1 MKPLS
6 PTRSIGTWLACG
18 SLLALAW
25 SCSRSQPAQASE
37 TAPPAV
43 PATLAVR
50 AETGFVGIVGT
61 QDGQGPWTLP
71 LQTRSERRV
80 CAAAWMDEVEWLTT
94 GLPASAELRVQAV
107 AHPVDTE
114 VVQDERGLWQ
124 LGEPLPWGHD
134 LGIDP
139 LPWMRR
145 DGEGQSVETLTLP
158 AVLEGQAWVLFPL
171 ESEWGAPQQLE
182 IQTDKGTMQRPAGG
196 DSVWL
201 VEPQE
206 PFTIELGALELDAL
220 VLCEVE
226 RIPDQ
231 KVQTWEVEA
240 VAADEARL
248 PSAFAWQPFRG
259 HGPLRPTFG
268 DRGDSQESAAWH
280 GQAQL
285 WRVRLATL
293 PDDHTWTLQVSSS
306 QPWEPTA
313 AGQPIEAAASPA
325 PWMLDVTNAAGLR
338 FLHQEGPD
346 LQMDIRP
353 TMGPG
358 AAIGDFDGDGWPDVY
373 LVQGGGREGWP
384 AQPNRLFRNRR
395 DGRFE
400 DVTASAGVGDTGAG
414 MGALF
419 FDVDGDRDL
428 DLYVA
433 NYGADTL
440 YQNQGDGTFRDV
452 SVSAG
457 LRDDAELASR
467 WSASVCAGDYD
478 GDGDL
483 DLYVTSYLDYDLEKM
498 PPADELER
506 FQREDP
512 VEMLPF
518 AFPGQANV
526 LWRNDSQDGEVR
538 FTDVAPALEVH
549 NPTGLSM
556 QALWWDFD
564 QDLDLDLYVA
574 NDVSPNVL
582 YLNRGDGTFEDVTF
596 VAGLDDPRGGM
607 GLDLGDVDQDGDE
620 DLFLSNWQLE
630 SNALYL
636 NQHSRHS
643 ANRSRRAN
651 FRDATVAAGLG
662 PSGVG
667 VTSWGVTFFDCELDG
682 DLDLLVV
689 NGYTSPDYAQ
699 TGICVGQP
707 NQLFLGQGRGRFV
720 EASYA
725 SVGPALRS
733 ERASRCALPW
743 DFDRDGDLDLLITAN
758 NGWLQL
764 LRNDAPR
771 GQGHSL
777 SLRLRNLQGN
787 AHGIGSR
794 VTVRAGERTWTQALR
809 AGIGYLGGNAP
820 ELLFGLGPAEA
831 PVEVEVVWPDGHT
844 TQSKL
849 PSLDTTYELISDG
862 SLQLVPR

>member
-6 PTRSIGTWLACG
+6 QHG
-18 SLLALAW
+18 LLALACLAAW
-25 SCSRSQPAQASE
+25 VPACSRPKPLLASA
-37 TAPPAV
+37 TSPSSV

-50 AETGFVGIVGT
+50 TDVGFVGIASAHHGT
-61 QDGQGPWTLP
+61 GPWTVP

-94 GLPASAELRVQAV
+94 GLSSDAVLHVQAV
-107 AHPVDTE
+107 PHPTGTE

-124 LGEPLPWGHD
+124 LGEPLPWGHE
-134 LGIDP
+134 LGVDP

-145 DGEGQSVETLTLP
+145 DGEGQSTPTVTLP
-158 AVLEGQAWVLFPL
+158 PVNPGQAWVLFPL
-171 ESEWGAPQQLE
+171 ETSWGQETQRTLTTAR
-182 IQTDKGTMQRPAGG
+182 GTMDRPGG
-196 DSVWL
+196 DDSVWL
-201 VEPQE
+201 VQPQE
-206 PFTIELGALELDAL
+206 PLTIELGDVSLDAL
-220 VLCEVE
+220 VLCDAT
-226 RIPDQ
+226 RIADQ
-231 KVQTWEVEA
+231 SVQAWEVEQ
-240 VAADEARL
+240 VPRNEMRL
-248 PSAFAWQPFRG
+248 PTHFAWQALRG
-259 HGPLRPTFG
+259 EGPVRPHFSEREEGT
-268 DRGDSQESAAWH
+268 DPEPWH
-280 GQAQL
+280 AQAQL
-285 WRVRLATL
+285 WRVRLGART
-293 PDDHTWTLQVSSS
+293 PDQTWTLLVTPSR
-306 QPWEPTA
+306 PWPEDSGTRPV
-313 AGQPIEAAASPA
+313 EAAATPT
-325 PWMLDVTNAAGLR
+325 PWLQDVTQSAGLR

-358 AAIGDFDGDGWPDVY
+358 AAVGDFDGDGWLDVY
-373 LVQGGGREGWP
+373 LVQGATRAGWP
-384 AQPNRLFRNRR
+384 AQGNRLFRNLKN
-395 DGRFE
+395 GAFE
-400 DVTASAGVGDTGAG
+400 DVTATAGVGDTGAG

-440 YQNQGDGTFRDV
+440 YQNQGDGTFRDI
-452 SVSAG
+452 SESAG
-457 LRDDAELASR
+457 LRQDEELAGR
-467 WSASVCAGDYD
+467 WSASVAAGDYD

-483 DLYVTSYLDYDLEKM
+483 DLYVTSYLDYDLDKM

-526 LWRNDSQDGEVR
+526 LWRNDSQEGEVR
-538 FTDVAPALEVH
+538 FTDVAPTLEVD

-564 QDLDLDLYVA
+564 RDHDLDLYVA

-643 ANRSRRAN
+643 ANRTRRAN

-707 NQLFLGQGRGRFV
+707 NQLFLGQGRGRFL
-720 EASYA
+720 EASYER
-725 SVGPALRS
+725 VGPALRS

-743 DFDRDGDLDLLITAN
+743 DFDRDGDVDLLITAN
-758 NGWLQL
+758 NGWAQL

-771 GQGHSL
+771 DQGKSL
-777 SLRLRNLQGN
+777 SLRLRNLEGN
-787 AHGIGSR
+787 AHGIGAR
-794 VTVRAGERTWTQALR
+794 VTVQAGERRWTQAMR
-809 AGIGYLGGNAP
+809 AGMGYLGGNAP
-820 ELLFGLGPAEA
+820 ELLFGLGPITA
-831 PVEVEVVWPDGHT
+831 PVSVEVTWPNGQS
-844 TQSKL
+844 TQYKL
-849 PSLDTTYELISDG
+849 PTLESTYELISDG
-862 SLQLVPR
+862 SMQLISR